1 MHDPIRSIVNTSSA
15 PQPVPAYSQAVK
27 VSGGSL
33 LFVSG
38 QVAADTN
45 GNVVGIG
52 DAAAQTKQALS
63 NIQAILANQ
72 GTAMTDIVEFTT
84 YRVGRESV
92 AGYMAGRSE
101 VFPDMYPEGDFP
113 ANTVLVISG
122 LAREDFLVE
131 ISAIAA
137 MP

>member
-1 MHDPIRSIVNTSSA
+1 MPGQVRSIVNTKSA
-15 PQPVPAYSQAVK
+15 PQPVQAYSQAVR

-38 QVAADTN
+38 QVAADLN
-45 GNVVGIG
+45 GAVVGVG
-52 DAAAQTKQALS
+52 DAAAQTKQALA
-63 NIQAILANQ
+63 NIQAILASQ
-72 GTAMTDIVEFTT
+72 GAEMTDVVEFTT
-84 YRVGRESV
+84 YVVGRESV

-101 VFPDMYPEGDFP
+101 VFPDMYPDGDFP

-131 ISAIAA
+131 ISAVAA
-137 MP
+137 LR

>member
-1 MHDPIRSIVNTSSA
+1 MPGQVRSVVNTKSA
-15 PQPVPAYSQAVK
+15 PQPVQAYSQAVR

-38 QVAADTN
+38 QVAADLN
-45 GNVVGIG
+45 GAVVGVG
-52 DAAAQTKQALS
+52 DAAAQTKRVLA
-63 NIQAILANQ
+63 NIQAILASQ
-72 GTAMTDIVEFTT
+72 GAAMTDVIEFTT
-84 YRVGRESV
+84 YLVGRESV

-101 VFPDMYPEGDFP
+101 VFPEMYPDGDFP
-113 ANTVLVISG
+113 TNTVLVISG

-137 MP
+137 LP

>member
-1 MHDPIRSIVNTSSA
+1 MPGQVRSVVNTKSA
-15 PQPVPAYSQAVK
+15 PEPVQAYSQAVR

-38 QVAADTN
+38 QVAADLN
-45 GNVVGIG
+45 GAVVGVG
-52 DAAAQTKQALS
+52 DAAAQTKRVLA
-63 NIQAILANQ
+63 NIQAILASQ
-72 GTAMTDIVEFTT
+72 GAAMTDVIEFTT
-84 YRVGRESV
+84 YLVGRESV

-101 VFPDMYPEGDFP
+101 VFPEMYPDGDFP
-113 ANTVLVISG
+113 TNTVLVISG

-137 MP
+137 LP

>member
-1 MHDPIRSIVNTSSA
+1 MPGQVRSIVNTKSA
-15 PQPVPAYSQAVK
+15 PQPVLAYSQAVR

-38 QVAADTN
+38 QVAADLN
-45 GNVVGIG
+45 GAVVGVG
-52 DAAAQTKQALS
+52 DAAAQTKQALA
-63 NIQAILANQ
+63 NIQAILASQ
-72 GTAMTDIVEFTT
+72 GAEMTDVVEFTT
-84 YRVGRESV
+84 YVVGRESV

-101 VFPDMYPEGDFP
+101 VFPDMYPDGDFP

-131 ISAIAA
+131 ISAVAA
-137 MP
+137 LR